1 MAKQANQSIP
11 VDITM
16 LAQQVLR
23 ESHRQATEDLNSAV
37 EALRASNE
45 SRKAVR
51 AYVAALR
58 KFRVR
63 VIAAARA
70 KGLGLCPDDDKSL
83 RVIAALFQQHAQT
96 YTVGDLEY
104 ALCIPLRVPAKGVQD
119 FAQLDTE
126 IAKWNDDL
134 SFMADDAQLT
144 SPLSWNIGLPPMFRR
159 HPSADGEQLFL
170 RRRGRQR
177 PWHFSDQFQ

>member
-11 VDITM
+11 VDITT

-83 RVIAALFQQHAQT
+83 RGIAALFQQHAQT

-104 ALCIPLRVPAKGVQD
+104 ALCIPPRVPAKGVQD

-134 SFMADDAQLT
+134 SFMADDAQLSSMRLQLAMERRQQLILTLSGLMKTISSTMASIT
-144 SPLSWNIGLPPMFRR
+144 SNLK
-159 HPSADGEQLFL
+159 
-170 RRRGRQR
+170 
-177 PWHFSDQFQ
+177 